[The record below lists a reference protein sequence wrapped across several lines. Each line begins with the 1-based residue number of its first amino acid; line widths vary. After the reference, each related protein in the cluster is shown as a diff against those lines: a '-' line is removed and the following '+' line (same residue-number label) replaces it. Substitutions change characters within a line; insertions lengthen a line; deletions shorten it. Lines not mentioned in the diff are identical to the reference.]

1 MTINRSLSMITFP
14 KDKNGH
20 LIKDPAKARG
30 MLVFYVAL
38 ITVKDTE
45 YY

>member
-1 MTINRSLSMITFP
+1 MTINRSLSLITFP
-14 KDKNGH
+14 KDKNGQ
-20 LIKDPAKARG
+20 LIKESAKARG
-30 MLVFYVAL
+30 MLVFYIAL